1 MSIQWAFLL
10 ASVLLLLPPLPFSA
24 DLQKVLLSPRRR
36 TFVTPAA
43 AARVWQNW
51 VDLARAT
58 AGAYLLTE
66 GVTADPNVHAAELNE
81 LLIEGLILGVAL
93 VPQTVRLMRTVK
105 ILAPI
110 SLCGLTWCWA
120 NGARRLRGRASWSL
134 RWPARTWLSIAAM
147 AVALLVAGLV
157 LGLSLRSIESS
168 PHLLR
173 WFCPSYLRKPP
184 GRRAPACS
192 ASSAVANEAS
202 QRGLLRRSDK

>member
-24 DLQKVLLSPRRR
+24 DLQKVLLSSRRR

-66 GVTADPNVHAAELNE
+66 GVTADPNLHAAELNE
-81 LLIEGLILGVAL
+81 LLMEGLILGVAL

-110 SLCGLTWCWA
+110 FYLCGLTLVLGNWPQ
-120 NGARRLRGRASWSL
+120 GAFAVGASWLFAVAGKNMSYQL
-134 RWPARTWLSIAAM
+134 PAM

-157 LGLSLRSIESS
+157 LGLGLPLILGCSLILLPLVLSILFKKR
-168 PHLLR
+168 LLVAAR
-173 WFCPSYLRKPP
+173 L
-184 GRRAPACS
+184 PA
-192 ASSAVANEAS
+192 AA
-202 QRGLLRRSDK
+202 